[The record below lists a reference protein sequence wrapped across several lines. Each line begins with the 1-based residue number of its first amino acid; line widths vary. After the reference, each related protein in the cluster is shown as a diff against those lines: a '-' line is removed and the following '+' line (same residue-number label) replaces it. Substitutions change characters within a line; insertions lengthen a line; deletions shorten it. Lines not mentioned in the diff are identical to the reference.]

1 MCWAR
6 YLFAGVVIGLGMLSM
21 ISACGQKGP
30 LYLAEKTPENA
41 AATPSAPATQ
51 AVPEPGAD
59 VPTPV
64 DRAADAAGQTW
75 PR

>member
-6 YLFAGVVIGLGMLSM
+6 YLFVGVVIGLGTLSM

-30 LYLAEKTPENA
+30 LYLPEQTPDNA
-41 AATPSAPATQ
+41 AAAPSGSATQ
-51 AVPEPGAD
+51 AAPAPGAD
-59 VPTPV
+59 VPKPV